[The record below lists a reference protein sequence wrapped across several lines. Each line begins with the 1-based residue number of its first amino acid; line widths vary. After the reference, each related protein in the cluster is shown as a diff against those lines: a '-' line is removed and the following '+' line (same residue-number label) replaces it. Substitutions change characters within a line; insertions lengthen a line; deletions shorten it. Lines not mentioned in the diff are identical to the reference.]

1 VQKLLWNRDRDD
13 RSLGTLAAYLSV
25 AFVLALWF
33 VLIGLLWATPAYPAA
48 VEQAVDHTD
57 IVRTAKAAAVAAGV
71 DVDRDDCS
79 RFEVTKRAAMLLA
92 NEQAGLLD
100 KPGGA
105 NCQGYATDII
115 AYRSGVIVDILGA
128 GPDGPNT
135 AHWIPLSPVDPSR
148 WRPPLEPA
156 PTSPVPTPVPA
167 PVPGEPG
174 LPVPA
179 TADLAAVNAKLDSIL
194 YAVEQLRQQQTADTE
209 KVQSQIDQVVKNA
222 ERSTVPLILKILS
235 LGTVK

>member
-1 VQKLLWNRDRDD
+1 MGGSLRPGDDHHVRPLVDD

-25 AFVLALWF
+25 TFMLAFWF
-33 VLIGLLWATPAYPAA
+33 VIIGLLWATPAYPRGS
-48 VEQAVDHTD
+48 DHTD
-57 IVRTAKAAAVAAGV
+57 IVRTATAAAVAAGV

-115 AYRSGVIVDILGA
+115 PYRAGVIVDILGA

-135 AHWIPLSPVDPSR
+135 VHWIPLSPVDP
-148 WRPPLEPA
+148 
-156 PTSPVPTPVPA
+156 
-167 PVPGEPG
+167 
-174 LPVPA
+174 
-179 TADLAAVNAKLDSIL
+179 
-194 YAVEQLRQQQTADTE
+194 
-209 KVQSQIDQVVKNA
+209 
-222 ERSTVPLILKILS
+222 
-235 LGTVK
+235 